1 MTAEEA
7 KKTVLALADSEV
19 GYAEKASNAQLD
31 DKFANA
37 GHNNWTKYA
46 RDIDNTLIFYNGKKN
61 GYDWCDMF
69 VDWLFVHS
77 FGPYVAME
85 MLCQPQRSAGAGCE
99 YSAQYYQ
106 NKGRWT
112 NDPEPGDQIFFRY
125 GGSIGHTGIVE
136 QVNGNQ
142 VITIEGNSAD
152 AVQRRTYAKGDSCIA
167 GYGRPIWTAA
177 SQETYK
183 PVDYT
188 PADLTNKLTYGMS
201 GAEVQEM
208 QKQLIKAGYS
218 CGPDGADGDFG
229 PNTYNAVAKFQL
241 EHNIAPTGIAD
252 EATLKAIKEAAT
264 SSSSKDEQE
273 VTPVE
278 PTPVT
283 PIPTP
288 TPTPA
293 ADDGFKIGDIVQF
306 TGKKHYRMAMGKYGY
321 NCRKGLA
328 RITMIYPN
336 SKHPYHLVKLP
347 GSTSNV
353 CGWVDEKDIQ
363 KA

>member
-7 KKTVLALADSEV
+7 KKTILALAVNEI
-19 GYAEKASNAQLD
+19 GYAEKASNDQLD

-37 GHNNWTKYA
+37 GHSNWTKYA

-77 FGPYVAME
+77 FGPYIAME

-99 YSAQYYQ
+99 YSAGYYQ
-106 NKGRWT
+106 NKGRWVT
-112 NDPEPGDQIFFRY
+112 DPEPGDQIFFRY
-125 GGSIGHTGIVE
+125 GGTIGHTGIVE
-136 QVNGNQ
+136 QVNGSQ

-152 AVQRRTYAKGDSCIA
+152 AVQRCTYAKGNSAIA

-183 PVDYT
+183 PVEYT

-208 QKQLIKAGYS
+208 QKQLIAAGYS

-241 EHNIAPTGIAD
+241 ENNLSPTGVAD
-252 EATLKAIKEAAT
+252 AETLKALKAAVSTTTTKPKE
-264 SSSSKDEQE
+264 EE
-273 VTPVE
+273 IVVTPTEPE
-278 PTPVT
+278 PTPV
-283 PIPTP
+283 
-288 TPTPA
+288 PTPA
-293 ADDGFKIGDIVQF
+293 PAADEGYKIGDIVQF
-306 TGKKHYRMAMGKYGY
+306 KGTKHYRMSMAKNGY
-321 NCRKGLA
+321 KCRKGLA
-328 RITMIYPN
+328 RITMIAAN
-336 SKHPYHLVKLP
+336 AKHPYHLIKLP
-347 GSTSNV
+347 GSTSTV
-353 CGWVDEKDIQ
+353 FGWVDEKDIE